1 MKFRQIN
8 EGFDWVFKVEGVDAQ
23 VKRLKDWASTNQ
35 TLVPCVR
42 WGVGAEKPE
51 WSLPEGM
58 PETVKLDK
66 DIPDGM
72 GDTTIQM
79 EWRRISAFTEPN
91 NNMQKLPDWK
101 REANWLQII
110 EGLHHKEAVWLTAI
124 KDGKLLEVCPSLEAL
139 LPTLGIAEYNKP
151 AQKKKRAAPRK
162 KRPAKEKSNG

>member
-8 EGFDWVFKVEGVDAQ
+8 EGFDWVFKVESVDEQ

-51 WSLPEGM
+51 WTLPEGM
-58 PETVKLDK
+58 PVTVKLDT

-139 LPTLGIAEYNKP
+139 LPTLGITEYNKP
-151 AQKKKRAAPRK
+151 VQKKKRAAPRK
-162 KRPAKEKSNG
+162 KRVAKEKSVG